1 MEIRRNKINDDK
13 FAQNT
18 FIVGEDILGDSVEIK
33 ISDSGKGIPKENLP
47 KIFDRYYQI
56 DGSSKIGTGIGLALT
71 KNYILL
77 HGGKLVVHT
86 SENMG
91 SSFSVFI
98 PQTQNSIKEE
108 QNSENRIYY
117 ARENYNV
124 EIHNDLETTEEE
136 NSDIQNE
143 DALVLIVEDNIEL
156 LNYLGDLLQEKFRV
170 SKARNGKQALEQIH
184 SIFPDLIISDIMMPE
199 MDGIELCKLTKNDI
213 RTSHIPFILLTALD
227 TVKDQ
232 ISGLHSGADAYVSK
246 PFNDQLLIV
255 QANNLLESRKRLRES
270 FSSDNENWEEKFN
283 LFDIDKKLLLKAIK
297 VTETNMTNFDFSV
310 EDLAHNLNLSRTHL
324 HRKLKSLTNQ
334 SATEFIRSIRLK
346 KAVQLM
352 KEGNHKVNEIGYIVG
367 FNSHNY
373 FTKSFKKQFGMSPSD
388 FIRKNFGEV

>member
-1 MEIRRNKINDDK
+1 
-13 FAQNT
+13 
-18 FIVGEDILGDSVEIK
+18 
-33 ISDSGKGIPKENLP
+33 
-47 KIFDRYYQI
+47 
-56 DGSSKIGTGIGLALT
+56 
-71 KNYILL
+71 
-77 HGGKLVVHT
+77 
-86 SENMG
+86 
-91 SSFSVFI
+91 
-98 PQTQNSIKEE
+98 
-108 QNSENRIYY
+108 
-117 ARENYNV
+117 
-124 EIHNDLETTEEE
+124 
-136 NSDIQNE
+136 
-143 DALVLIVEDNIEL
+143 
-156 LNYLGDLLQEKFRV
+156 
-170 SKARNGKQALEQIH
+170 
-184 SIFPDLIISDIMMPE
+184 
-199 MDGIELCKLTKNDI
+199 
-213 RTSHIPFILLTALD
+213 
-227 TVKDQ
+227 
-232 ISGLHSGADAYVSK
+232 
-246 PFNDQLLIV
+246 V